1 MLTVEK
7 NITLFGQSIINGV
20 LVETYNASMNEN
32 NPEDM
37 NISQS
42 TANQEL
48 RKLNRTACR
57 EDRDKFEELAYS
69 IQDKMIS
76 EKESTQDK

>member
-7 NITLFGQSIINGV
+7 NITLSGQSIINGV

-32 NPEDM
+32 NPED
-37 NISQS
+37 
-42 TANQEL
+42 
-48 RKLNRTACR
+48 
-57 EDRDKFEELAYS
+57 KFEELAYS

>member
-48 RKLNRTACR
+48 RKLNRKACR

-69 IQDKMIS
+69 IQDKLIA